1 MYGIAVT
8 AELVGTGTQN
18 LRLYERRGLVRPARS
33 DGGTRRYSQDD
44 VDRLVRVTDLLA
56 DGLNLAGIAM
66 VLELQDDNA
75 RLRAAAARPSA
86 RDDPAP
92 AAPGQPTHRASSASA
107 LSQVSCRP
115 RRAAR

>member
-1 MYGIAVT
+1 MNAEREDCDADAARRAHAVYGIAVT
-8 AELVGTGTQN
+8 AELVGTGIQN

-75 RLRAAAARPSA
+75 RLRATAAHPSP
-86 RDDPAP
+86 RDPAQ
-92 AAPGQPTHRASSASA
+92 A
-107 LSQVSCRP
+107 
-115 RRAAR
+115 